1 MAFSKRDDMANTTVV
16 KDPVCGM
23 DVDVNSAATKS
34 DYKGQTYY
42 FCCLGCKAK
51 FDAAPESTLR
61 ESGDKAKS
69 GGCGSG
75 CGCG

>member
-1 MAFSKRDDMANTTVV
+1 MNIAFSRRDDKANTTVV
-16 KDPVCGM
+16 KDPVYGI
-23 DVDVNSAATKS
+23 DIDVNSASAKS

-51 FDAAPESTLR
+51 FDADPEATLR
-61 ESGDKAKS
+61 ESGDKAKT

-75 CGCG
+75 CG